1 MGEAKSQPQAK
12 ERCSLPCL
20 NLTNTILQTQMNFS
34 DLQFQPHPIGNGVQA
49 KYFFPN
55 GYGVS
60 VVRFNGSYGYKE
72 GLYESAVLKGTEE
85 DFEICY
91 DTPITS
97 DVLGHQTVEEVEEL
111 LQQIKNL

>member
-1 MGEAKSQPQAK
+1 
-12 ERCSLPCL
+12 
-20 NLTNTILQTQMNFS
+20 MNFS
-34 DLQFQPHPIGNGVQA
+34 DLNFQPHPVAGGVQA
-49 KYFFPN
+49 KHFFDN
-55 GYGVS
+55 GYGIS
-60 VVRFNGSYGYKE
+60 VVKFKYSYGYEE

-85 DFEICY
+85 NWHICY